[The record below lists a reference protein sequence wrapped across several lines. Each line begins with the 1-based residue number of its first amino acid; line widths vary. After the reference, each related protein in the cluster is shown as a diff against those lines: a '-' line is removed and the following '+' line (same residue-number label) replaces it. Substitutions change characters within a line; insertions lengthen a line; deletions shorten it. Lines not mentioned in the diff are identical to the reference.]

1 MTNAEIINYH
11 ERLISEYKE
20 KMDELFKKYR
30 PGRKGCRAIWAQI
43 MHYDRLLMV
52 EKRDLAEAKKEA
64 VDA

>member
-20 KMDELFKKYR
+20 EMNELLKKYR

-43 MHYDRLLMV
+43 VRYDQMLEV
-52 EKRDLAEAKKEA
+52 EKRDLAEAKGEEK
-64 VDA
+64 